1 MPYLIDGY
9 NLLMA
14 LRKLRLDEPPDILAN
29 ERAWLARH
37 LQELLEESG
46 KTSETV
52 TLVFD
57 GGSPEK
63 SKKQAAL
70 KHPQIKIEYSKEID
84 ADTWIENH
92 LARVDFPKE
101 WTVISNDKRIIKAA
115 KSKGA
120 TPMACLDFEFHLL
133 EGPPPKKDAPVPHK
147 PELLSTE
154 QIKDWEKEFFPN
166 PKDLEEFE
174 GLSDPFFRKPKD

>member
-52 TLVFD
+52 T
-57 GGSPEK
+57 SK
-63 SKKQAAL
+63 SIQLGKK
-70 KHPQIKIEYSKEID
+70 
-84 ADTWIENH
+84 
-92 LARVDFPKE
+92 V
-101 WTVISNDKRIIKAA
+101 AA
-115 KSKGA
+115 KPTGQGLIDKQTLISRG
-120 TPMACLDFEFHLL
+120 HN
-133 EGPPPKKDAPVPHK
+133 V
-147 PELLSTE
+147 ST
-154 QIKDWEKEFFPN
+154 N
-166 PKDLEEFE
+166 
-174 GLSDPFFRKPKD
+174 